1 MTNTE
6 ILQKKLNG
14 LPKEKRERFAAMIL
28 AELEDE
34 ERWEE
39 LFAGTT
45 EKQWQAMAERARA
58 DAHAHGTMPLESVL
72 KGDDF
77 HGH

>member
-14 LPKEKRERFAAMIL
+14 LPKDKRERYAAMIL

-45 EKQWQAMAERARA
+45 EKAVAGDGRKSTRGCTRARN
-58 DAHAHGTMPLESVL
+58 HAPRKHTEGR
-72 KGDDF
+72 
-77 HGH
+77 

>member
-45 EKQWQAMAERARA
+45 EKQWQAMAEKSTRGCTRARN
-58 DAHAHGTMPLESVL
+58 HAPRKRPEGR
-72 KGDDF
+72 
-77 HGH
+77 